1 MNKKLPTNSQEFKY
15 CPELTQEFPETGR
28 YTNFSIT
35 CKNEESSFNIVLKY
49 DRVLKAF
56 DIQDESMMLN
66 DVQAIVNMRE
76 EILNDLI
83 ALDSE
88 SQLTYIIDEI
98 AGEYFDVFKEG
109 GFLDFYTE
117 LGVPEVNVRQWLTE
131 GAPLVAIEM
140 AHEYVRNLNNSI

>member
-1 MNKKLPTNSQEFKY
+1 MNKELPTNYQEFKY

-35 CKNEESSFNIVLKY
+35 CKNKESSFNIVLKY

-109 GFLDFYTE
+109 GVLDFYTE
-117 LGVPEVNVRQWLTE
+117 LGVPEANVRQWLTE

>member
-1 MNKKLPTNSQEFKY
+1 MNKELPTNSQEFKY

-109 GFLDFYTE
+109 GVLDFYTE
-117 LGVPEVNVRQWLTE
+117 LGVPEANVRQWLTE
-131 GAPLVAIEM
+131 GSSLVAIEM
-140 AHEYVRNLNNSI
+140 AYEYVRNLNNSI